1 MSIVDDVQITSARE
15 ELLSERDD
23 LLATLAQC
31 RSTADGE
38 RPDAPDGMGET
49 EHLSHAEQVELTS
62 RVASMTEEALANV
75 EAALERIEAGT
86 YGTCVGCGGPV
97 GEARLEAIPAA
108 ALCVECQGTREAG
121 FR

>member
-1 MSIVDDVQITSARE
+1 MSIVDDVLITSARQELERERE
-15 ELLSERDD
+15 E

-31 RSTADGE
+31 RSTAEGE

-75 EAALERIEAGT
+75 EAALARIEDGT
-86 YGTCVGCGGPV
+86 YGTCAGCGGPV
-97 GEARLEAIPAA
+97 GADRLEAIPAA
-108 ALCVECQGTREAG
+108 ALCIDCAATRQAG